1 MAHPRP
7 NQAFRVL
14 CVLICGL
21 VELSL
26 VSALQCQAGSKDE
39 ESCRA
44 FVQQFYDWY
53 VNPYVSGGQG
63 PAWYDVG
70 RLKPQILSPEL
81 RRLLKKESDEQKAC
95 GCIDHL
101 DSDPFVNSQDPD
113 RRYVVKGV
121 SVADGRCNATVDGTT
136 EVRPELMRTVK
147 GWVFVNFHY
156 SYYSEDGKRKLYPDN
171 DLIHLLE
178 R

>member
-1 MAHPRP
+1 MTYCRRTLNYWIVCVFATGIF
-7 NQAFRVL
+7 ALSGITVL
-14 CVLICGL
+14 
-21 VELSL
+21 E
-26 VSALQCQAGSKDE
+26 AQTRNRDE
-39 ESCRA
+39 VSCRA

-53 VNPYVSGGQG
+53 VNPYVTHGQG

-81 RRLLKKESDEQKAC
+81 RRLLMKESDEEKAC

-101 DSDPFVNSQDPD
+101 DSDPFVNSQDPY
-113 RRYVVKGV
+113 RKYVVKSV
-121 SVADGRCNATVDGTT
+121 SAADGQCNAIVEGAT
-136 EVRPELMRTVK
+136 EVRPELMRTAT

-156 SYYSEDGKRKLYPDN
+156 RYYSEDGKTKLYPDD
-171 DLIHLLE
+171 DLIHMLK